1 MLHKDS
7 LITTMIVIVFVILS
21 ITVLKIFYAEIMI
34 IVDII
39 TSYILLYKIQIL
51 IIFFVAIVTALMLK
65 KDLLALGM
73 FVILAYMCMAI
84 FLLNLLEETKMFQ

>member
-1 MLHKDS
+1 
-7 LITTMIVIVFVILS
+7 
-21 ITVLKIFYAEIMI
+21 VLKIFYAEIMI

-39 TSYILLYKIQIL
+39 TFYILLYKIQIL

-65 KDLLALGM
+65 KDLLALGI

-84 FLLNLLEETKMFQ
+84 FLLNLLEETKMF

>member
-1 MLHKDS
+1 
-7 LITTMIVIVFVILS
+7 
-21 ITVLKIFYAEIMI
+21 VLKIFYAEIMI

-39 TSYILLYKIQIL
+39 TFYILLYKIQIL

-84 FLLNLLEETKMFQ
+84 FLLNLLEETKMF

>member
-1 MLHKDS
+1 
-7 LITTMIVIVFVILS
+7 TMIVIVFVILS

-39 TSYILLYKIQIL
+39 TFYILLYKIQIL

-65 KDLLALGM
+65 KDLLALGI

-84 FLLNLLEETKMFQ
+84 FLLNLLEETKMF

>member
-39 TSYILLYKIQIL
+39 TFYILLYKIQIL

-65 KDLLALGM
+65 KDLLALGI

-84 FLLNLLEETKMFQ
+84 FLLNLLEETKMF

>member
-7 LITTMIVIVFVILS
+7 LTITMIVIVFVILS

-39 TSYILLYKIQIL
+39 TFYILLYKIQIL

-65 KDLLALGM
+65 KDLLALGI

-84 FLLNLLEETKMFQ
+84 FLLNLLEETKMF